1 MGGQRR
7 RGGPT
12 EAFSTSDLLI
22 ARHDDGA
29 VVLHVPSGT
38 YLKLDASATEIL
50 ELVRSNGRSGAASEL
65 ASRYGLDADPRP
77 PTWPRCSTGSAGP
90 GRARAAARRP
100 AASGVA
106 NVFREWTGLPFRRAR
121 LMVVEAA
128 VLVVAAEVALRI
140 APIDVVSRRAGAPLA
155 DVGTAVDRDMPPFD
169 EGRLT
174 ERELLRFAARD
185 WVLARWVYDA
195 TCLRR
200 ALVGGWILRHRHP
213 ELRIGLMEDDD
224 VVAHAWLVVEG
235 RSIGALSNVSNFS
248 RAARPDA

>member
-1 MGGQRR
+1 
-7 RGGPT
+7 
-12 EAFSTSDLLI
+12 
-22 ARHDDGA
+22 
-29 VVLHVPSGT
+29 
-38 YLKLDASATEIL
+38 
-50 ELVRSNGRSGAASEL
+50 
-65 ASRYGLDADPRP
+65 
-77 PTWPRCSTGSAGP
+77 
-90 GRARAAARRP
+90 
-100 AASGVA
+100 
-106 NVFREWTGLPFRRAR
+106 
-121 LMVVEAA
+121 
-128 VLVVAAEVALRI
+128 
-140 APIDVVSRRAGAPLA
+140 
-155 DVGTAVDRDMPPFD
+155 MPPFD